1 MRFISVLQVCAPNS
15 PQKREQPALDR
26 YWLTVFL
33 TDACDDCPCTLV
45 ERLSV
50 KTAFALMAAVTR
62 AAMAQWPVGRP
73 VLVQASLLRT
83 GRFCF

>member
-1 MRFISVLQVCAPNS
+1 M
-15 PQKREQPALDR
+15 
-26 YWLTVFL
+26 
-33 TDACDDCPCTLV
+33 

-73 VLVQASLLRT
+73 VLVQASLLRR